1 MLGSV
6 LEVMAGVC
14 SLQEHWH
21 LQADCEGE
29 GEGTRQFMV
38 RGEEGLK

>member
-6 LEVMAGVC
+6 LEVVGDVF

-21 LQADCEGE
+21 RQADCEGE
-29 GEGTRQFMV
+29 GEGEATRQFMV
-38 RGEEGLK
+38 R

>member
-6 LEVMAGVC
+6 LEEVEVVVVVGGDF

-21 LQADCEGE
+21 RQTDGE
-29 GEGTRQFMV
+29 GEGSRQFMV
-38 RGEEGLK
+38 R